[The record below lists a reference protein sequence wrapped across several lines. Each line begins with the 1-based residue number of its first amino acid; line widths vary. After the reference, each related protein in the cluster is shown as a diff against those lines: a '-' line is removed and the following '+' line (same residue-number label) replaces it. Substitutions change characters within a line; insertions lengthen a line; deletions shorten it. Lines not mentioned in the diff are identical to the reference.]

1 MDSFSD
7 IYRMV
12 DDHIKTLIDKENGIP
27 RVGYDLWIKPLIPI
41 KLEDN
46 VAYFTHEKGDF
57 HAKITMEHY
66 HDIICRSFAETV
78 GFTPEIVITAEKD
91 STQDGQGSEDASGT
105 NDPADS
111 PAEPK
116 GSYEYSFDNY
126 IVGRSNEF
134 AHAAAKAVASTPGGA
149 YNPLFIYG
157 PSGVGKT
164 HLLRAIANELEH
176 GKGLKVIYVTGEIF
190 TVELIDSIQHNDT
203 MSFKKKYRNA
213 DVLLMDDIQF
223 ISGKESTQE
232 EFFHTFNE
240 LFTHG
245 KQIVLSSDRPP
256 KDIKTLEDRIR
267 TRFEQ
272 GLIAD
277 IQSPDYETRIAVIK
291 RKCKLLSLDLSEEVT
306 DYIAT
311 RLSTNM
317 RQLEGCVKKL
327 KAYEHLMNTA
337 PQMAQAQNA
346 VREILSDT
354 EMPDITTEDIISRV
368 AAVFSVTPEEI
379 HSNSRSQNI
388 TLARS
393 VSCYVLSKI
402 TGMSLQEIG
411 AEFGKNHSTVSY
423 YISQVEM
430 KMNNDRIM
438 KDNIEDII
446 RNLKQNKQ

>member
-1 MDSFSD
+1 
-7 IYRMV
+7 
-12 DDHIKTLIDKENGIP
+12 
-27 RVGYDLWIKPLIPI
+27 
-41 KLEDN
+41 
-46 VAYFTHEKGDF
+46 
-57 HAKITMEHY
+57 
-66 HDIICRSFAETV
+66 
-78 GFTPEIVITAEKD
+78 
-91 STQDGQGSEDASGT
+91 
-105 NDPADS
+105 
-111 PAEPK
+111 
-116 GSYEYSFDNY
+116 
-126 IVGRSNEF
+126 
-134 AHAAAKAVASTPGGA
+134 
-149 YNPLFIYG
+149 
-157 PSGVGKT
+157 
-164 HLLRAIANELEH
+164 
-176 GKGLKVIYVTGEIF
+176 
-190 TVELIDSIQHNDT
+190 

-291 RKCKLLSLDLSEEVT
+291 RKCKLLSLDLTEEVT

>member
-91 STQDGQGSEDASGT
+91 STQDGQGSEDASGI

-232 EFFHTFNE
+232 EFFHTFNALYE
-240 LFTHG
+240 AH
-245 KQIVLSSDRPP
+245 KQIVLTSDRPP
-256 KDIKTLEDRIR
+256 KEIHTLEDRLQ
-267 TRFEQ
+267 TRFEW
-272 GLIAD
+272 GLLAD
-277 IQSPDYETRIAVIK
+277 IQPPDYETRMAIIHVKAD
-291 RKCKLLSLDLSEEVT
+291 SLNVNLPDEIVN
-306 DYIAT
+306 YIAT
-311 RLSTNM
+311 TITSNV
-317 RQLEGCVKKL
+317 RQLEGTVKKIKALHDLMEREIDLELAQEAVSDIFKENPGLNPTPEMILREVSNYYCTPVEKLRGSGRSKDTVLPRQVAMYLVRQLTDYSLPEIGKVFSRDHTTVLHSINKVEQYLRETSEMENVIKTL
-327 KAYEHLMNTA
+327 KA
-337 PQMAQAQNA
+337 
-346 VREILSDT
+346 
-354 EMPDITTEDIISRV
+354 
-368 AAVFSVTPEEI
+368 
-379 HSNSRSQNI
+379 NI
-388 TLARS
+388 R
-393 VSCYVLSKI
+393 
-402 TGMSLQEIG
+402 G
-411 AEFGKNHSTVSY
+411 
-423 YISQVEM
+423 
-430 KMNNDRIM
+430 
-438 KDNIEDII
+438 
-446 RNLKQNKQ
+446 